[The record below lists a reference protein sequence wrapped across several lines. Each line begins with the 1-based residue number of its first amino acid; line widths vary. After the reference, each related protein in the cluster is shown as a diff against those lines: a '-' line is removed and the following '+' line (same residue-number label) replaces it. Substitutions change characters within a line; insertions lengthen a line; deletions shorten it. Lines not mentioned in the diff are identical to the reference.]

1 MNPFR
6 VVRVIVAL
14 VAFVGLSGCVTG
26 NILHMPGELARP
38 DKKGPDQGAAGAP
51 VVAVLDFTFAGAAP
65 HEIGRD
71 FDHAREIVWKGD
83 PGKAMADLIA
93 GVLGEKGV
101 RAVRVSPGAPAPA
114 DAGARVWGSVDAFR
128 VDARKKGTLRTTVE
142 YSSTVSVTVHGSG
155 GTAPA
160 GWNSAVSSSYWTQ
173 DALVVTPDEVRDTV
187 NGAANAAAE
196 ETVRR
201 LVAAGVIALPG
212 GK

>member
-6 VVRVIVAL
+6 VVRVILTLA
-14 VAFVGLSGCVTG
+14 AFVGLSGCVTG
-26 NILHMPGELARP
+26 NVLHMPGELARP
-38 DKKGPDQGAAGAP
+38 GKQGPGQVPAGAP
-51 VVAVLDFTFAGAAP
+51 VVAVLDFTFAGTAP

-71 FDHAREIVWKGD
+71 YDHAREIVWKGD
-83 PGKAMADLIA
+83 PGKTMADLIA

-101 RAVRVSPGAPAPA
+101 RAVRVPAGGTAPA
-114 DAGARVWGSVDAFR
+114 DAGARVWGTVDTFR
-128 VDARKKGTLRTTVE
+128 VEARKKGTLKTTVE
-142 YSSTVSVTVHGSG
+142 YAATVSVTVHGSG

-173 DALVVTPDEVRDTV
+173 DALVVTPEEVRDTV

>member
-6 VVRVIVAL
+6 AVRVILAL
-14 VAFVGLSGCVTG
+14 AAFVGLSGCVTG
-26 NILHMPGELARP
+26 KVLHMPGELARP
-38 DKKGPDQGAAGAP
+38 ETREAGEVTAGAP
-51 VVAVLDFTFAGAAP
+51 AVAVHDFTYAGAAP

-71 FDHAREIVWKGD
+71 YDHARAIVWKGD
-83 PGKAMADLIA
+83 PGKAVADLIA

-101 RAVRVSPGAPAPA
+101 RAVRVAAGAPAPA
-114 DAGARVWGSVDAFR
+114 DAGARVWGSVDTFR
-128 VDARKKGTLRTTVE
+128 VDAKKKGSWKTTVE
-142 YSSTVSVTVHGSG
+142 FAATVSVTVHGSG

-160 GWNSAVSSSYWTQ
+160 GWNSAVSSSYWAQ
-173 DALVVTPDEVRDTV
+173 DALFVTPEEVRDTA